1 MAPTVITL
9 AVGAGGAAAA
19 IYFSLPLAPLL
30 GALAA
35 VLLAGRITGPLQV
48 SAKTRGAALMAAG
61 VFLGSRF
68 PADLADR
75 AAEWPLTL
83 MAVIAYVTLA
93 VLLAAG
99 YLRLAARYDLP
110 TAIFSAIPGG
120 ILTMMALGERTGGR
134 VDTIM
139 LSQSLRVVFAVV
151 LLPLAL
157 VDASAEAPSLLGSFT
172 PAEWLLVLVAA
183 PAAALLGRR
192 VNFPA
197 AEVLAPMFTIAAFYN
212 LGWLSGEAPALMFL
226 IALWVVGSA
235 LGAQFPALSLR
246 DLRGL
251 LLHGLAVFAALILLA
266 LGFSALLAPFSAQP
280 AANIFL
286 AFAPGGIAEI
296 AAISIA
302 MGNDPAFVTVHHAVR
317 IIFCS
322 AAAPLIARIL
332 NQKET
337 VLS

>member
-1 MAPTVITL
+1 MAPTVFTL
-9 AVGAGGAAAA
+9 AVGAAGAAAA
-19 IYFSLPLAPLL
+19 LYLSLPLAPLL

-35 VLLAGRITGPLQV
+35 VLLAGRFTGPLQV

-68 PADLADR
+68 PPDLADR
-75 AAEWPLTL
+75 AADWPLTL
-83 MAVIAYVTLA
+83 LA
-93 VLLAAG
+93 VLAYVALAVLMAAG

-157 VDASAEAPSLLGSFT
+157 VDAAAEAPSLLGSFT
-172 PAEWLLVLVAA
+172 PAEWLLVLTAA
-183 PAAALLGRR
+183 PASAILGRK

-197 AEVLAPMFTIAAFYN
+197 AEVLAPMFTIAALYN
-212 LGWLSGEAPALMFL
+212 LGWLAGEAPALMFL

-235 LGAQFPALSLR
+235 LGAQFPALGLR
-246 DLRGL
+246 DLRRAPAARAGGL
-251 LLHGLAVFAALILLA
+251 CSADPAGAGVCRPAGAALT
-266 LGFSALLAPFSAQP
+266 P
-280 AANIFL
+280 ARRQYL
-286 AFAPGGIAEI
+286 P
-296 AAISIA
+296 
-302 MGNDPAFVTVHHAVR
+302 R
-317 IIFCS
+317 
-322 AAAPLIARIL
+322 LRARRHCRDRRDL
-332 NQKET
+332 HRHGQ
-337 VLS
+337 